1 VYSKALLPLL
11 LGNLELY
18 AYSNTFFANA
28 KDCKLTLGYLFK
40 LISSTICYCS
50 SKQKLITTST
60 TKAKY
65 VSLTYAAKEA
75 T

>member
-1 VYSKALLPLL
+1 VYYKALLPLL
-11 LGNLELY
+11 LGNLGLY
-18 AYSNTFFANA
+18 AYSNTSFANT

-40 LISSTICYCS
+40 LASSTVYYYS

>member
-1 VYSKALLPLL
+1 VHSKALLSLL

-18 AYSNTFFANA
+18 AYSNSSFTNT
-28 KDCKLTLGYLFK
+28 KDYKLTLGYLFK
-40 LISSTICYCS
+40 LIGSTMYYCS
-50 SKQKLITTST
+50 TKQKLVTTST

-65 VSLTYAAKEA
+65 VSLIYATKEA

>member
-1 VYSKALLPLL
+1 VY
-11 LGNLELY
+11 Y
-18 AYSNTFFANA
+18 Y
-28 KDCKLTLGYLFK
+28 
-40 LISSTICYCS
+40 S
-50 SKQKLITTST
+50 SKQKLVTTST

>member
-11 LGNLELY
+11 LGNLGLY
-18 AYSNTFFANA
+18 AYSNSSFANA
-28 KDCKLTLGYLFK
+28 KDCKLTLSYLFK
-40 LISSTICYCS
+40 LVGSTVCYCS

-65 VSLTYAAKEA
+65 ISLMYAAKEA
-75 T
+75 M

>member
-11 LGNLELY
+11 LGNLGLY
-18 AYSNTFFANA
+18 TYSNAFFTNT
-28 KDCKLTLGYLFK
+28 KNCKLTLSYLFK
-40 LISSTICYCS
+40 LISSTVYYYS

-65 VSLTYAAKEA
+65 VSFIYAAKEA